1 MLCND
6 DYPRRIQFDKD
17 QLLSDGTLSHAPNL
31 GWIKLISDDG
41 MVHDSRCYGVLKTT
55 PRVAF
60 APQSGSVVQIPNRS
74 EPMLTQNVMRASK
87 SISVTIGVTDER
99 IAENVLHDFCQNGK
113 LIISTHPNLYYRV
126 QVMDAAVSD
135 GLSRHFSE
143 VTIPYTASAFRYLLN
158 EPMIKTDKLS
168 DDGTIASGTV
178 EFMTRYPHSAEGS
191 KPKIYIVT
199 QSGAQSDTIGIEI
212 SADGGE
218 TFRAEEL
225 APSTVYCIDSERMSF
240 YIYGTVDSDGNISK
254 NAVFEDLTYKTIGD
268 FCKIGKQ
275 KQHRIDY
282 YGYISNIWIQPNARW
297 NI

>member
-41 MVHDSRCYGVLKTT
+41 AVHDSRCYGVLKTT
-55 PRVAF
+55 PRAAF

-74 EPMLTQNVMRASK
+74 EPLFTQNVMRASK

-126 QVMDAAVSD
+126 QVMDVAVSD
-135 GLSRHFSE
+135 GLSRRFSE
-143 VTIPYTASAFRYLLN
+143 VTIPYTASVFRYLLN

-168 DDGTIASGTV
+168 DDGTIASGTF
-178 EFMTRYPHSAEGS
+178 EFMAQYPHSPEES
-191 KPKIYIVT
+191 EPKIYIVT